1 MRTSSPFF
9 LSWKARDGITLLQQ
23 DLQKLSKWNLEVI
36 PERHVK
42 LLDNAQ
48 ELVNIAVVVVI
59 SVSVIIATFTII
71 NSTGM
76 NGIMQLMSWVT
87 DILKLVRLGV

>member
-1 MRTSSPFF
+1 MILSPFF
-9 LSWKARDGITLLQQ
+9 LSKKARDGITLLQH
-23 DLQKLSKWNLEVI
+23 DLQKLREWNLEVI

-48 ELVNIAVVVVI
+48 ELVNIVVVVVI

-76 NGIMQLMSWVT
+76 NGIMQLLSWVT
-87 DILKLVRLGV
+87 DILKLAKLVM